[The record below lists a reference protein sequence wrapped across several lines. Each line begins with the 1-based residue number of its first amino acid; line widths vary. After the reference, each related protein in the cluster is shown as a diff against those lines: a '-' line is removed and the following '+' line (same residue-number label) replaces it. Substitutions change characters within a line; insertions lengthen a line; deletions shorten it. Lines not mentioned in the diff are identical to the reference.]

1 MGTYRILFEIIDKS
15 NHLVWQEVEIQV
27 CADDV
32 IDAATKAR
40 EIARHNYGQRAEAV
54 KVTYFSP
61 AVQPEAAV
69 KAGEIARHDYG
80 DTVKPT
86 GIITYFRPREPGRA
100 ERQVLPGWNLK
111 SHMNR
116 KRYVIDV
123 SKAWHVEWWAAKLG
137 VSVEAVL
144 DAVQQVGA
152 EADAVEEF
160 LLACQT
166 LSGRQPFALTLSSPP
181 PKSSPENAA
190 PSSRPPV
197 A

>member
-1 MGTYRILFEIIDKS
+1 VGAYRILFEIIDKS
-15 NHLVWQEVEIQV
+15 SHLVWQEVEIQV

-32 IDAATKAR
+32 VDAAAKAR
-40 EIARHNYGQRAEAV
+40 EIARRNYGQRAEAV
-54 KVTYFSP
+54 RVTYFSL
-61 AVQPEAAV
+61 AVQPDAAV

-80 DTVKPT
+80 DTVKST

-100 ERQVLPGWNLK
+100 ERQALPGWNLE
-111 SHMNR
+111 SHMNH
-116 KRYVIDV
+116 KRYLIDV

-144 DAVQQVGA
+144 DAVQQVGP
-152 EADAVEEF
+152 EADSVEEF

-166 LSGRQPFALTLSSPP
+166 LSGRQHSRSRSLHPQSPAT
-181 PKSSPENAA
+181 ENAA